1 MSDKKIFISYRRQDT
16 AGESGRLADSLKQHY
31 DPSQIF
37 MDIDTIEPGVD
48 FVEVIN
54 RGVSSCEVLLAII
67 GPAWVNIT
75 DANGNPRLD
84 DENDFIRLEIA
95 TALKRNIRVIPVL
108 VDGAKM
114 PTKEQLPDELVSLSR
129 RNAHE
134 ISNTRW
140 TYDVQQL
147 LKILEKVV
155 GPSKIN
161 KPKPPYPPQPV
172 KQKKSYKVPLMII
185 GGLVFLIAL
194 IMEFAGE
201 EDTYEPANYGGF
213 AEEAD
218 IETGT
223 SDVISSTEESQPADI
238 NDEIP
243 SGSESQSTTY
253 EDEAG
258 YASVAGTW
266 YENSGSYFII
276 DQQNNRVNLT
286 EYNAY
291 EVEVGSATGN
301 VIGQEVNLDYYNSL
315 MGLNANIKLTLSSDG
330 KEMSGKI
337 TESTTG
343 TVMPLF
349 YTRY

>member
-1 MSDKKIFISYRRQDT
+1 MADKKIFISYRRQDT

-48 FVEVIN
+48 FVDVIN

-67 GPAWVNIT
+67 GPDWVNIT
-75 DANGNPRLD
+75 DAQGNRRLD

-114 PTKEQLPDELVSLSR
+114 PTREQLPADLATLSR

-140 TYDVQQL
+140 SYDVQQL
-147 LKILEKVV
+147 LKILEKVI

-161 KPKPPYPPQPV
+161 TSKPQAPKPV

-185 GGLVFLIAL
+185 GGLVFVIAV
-194 IMEFAGE
+194 IIEFAGE
-201 EDTYEPANYGGF
+201 EDTYEPVGGF
-213 AEEAD
+213 GEEAVVKS
-218 IETGT
+218 GT
-223 SDVISSTEESQPADI
+223 SDVVSSTEESQPTNFD
-238 NDEIP
+238 DEIP
-243 SGSESQSTTY
+243 AESESKNTTY
-253 EDEAG
+253 EAG
-258 YASVAGTW
+258 YASVAGAW

-276 DQQNNRVNLT
+276 DQQNNRVSLT

-291 EVEVGSATGN
+291 QVEVGSATGN

-315 MGLNANIKLTLSSDG
+315 MGLNATIKLTLSSDG
-330 KEMSGKI
+330 EELSGKI
-337 TESTTG
+337 TESSTG

>member
-1 MSDKKIFISYRRQDT
+1 MADKKIFISYRRQDT

-31 DPSQIF
+31 DASQIF

-48 FVEVIN
+48 FVDVIN

-75 DANGNPRLD
+75 DAQGNRRLD

-114 PTKEQLPDELVSLSR
+114 PTKEQLPAELASLSR

-140 TYDVQQL
+140 CYDVQQL
-147 LKILEKVV
+147 LIILEKVI

-161 KPKPPYPPQPV
+161 KPKPPQPAM
-172 KQKKSYKVPLMII
+172 QKKSYKVPLLII
-185 GGLVFLIAL
+185 GSLVFLIAL
-194 IMEFAGE
+194 IVEFAGE
-201 EDTYEPANYGGF
+201 EDPYEPVNYGGF
-213 AEEAD
+213 AEEAN
-218 IETGT
+218 IEPET
-223 SDVISSTEESQPADI
+223 SDVISSPEESKLADI
-238 NDEIP
+238 DDEIP

-253 EDEAG
+253 EAETG

-276 DQQNNRVNLT
+276 DQQNNRINLT

-291 EVEVGSATGN
+291 QVEVGSATGN

-315 MGLNANIKLTLSSDG
+315 MGLNATIKLTLSSDG
-330 KEMSGKI
+330 KELSGKI
-337 TESTTG
+337 TESSTG
-343 TVMPLF
+343 TVLPLF